1 MLPGSRERGAEAGA
15 PWGDPLQLA
24 EVPADRG
31 PALAHP
37 RARPLPALPSGPAH
51 FPATCPRVALSSPST
66 SCHSRSPHPNTPAL
80 RDGDRVVLALHS
92 ERKLVLLTELTR
104 LAL

>member
-66 SCHSRSPHPNTPAL
+66 SCHSRSPHPNTPAQEPGP
-80 RDGDRVVLALHS
+80 DGLWSRWCRGWRRGQGEGS
-92 ERKLVLLTELTR
+92 ER
-104 LAL
+104 